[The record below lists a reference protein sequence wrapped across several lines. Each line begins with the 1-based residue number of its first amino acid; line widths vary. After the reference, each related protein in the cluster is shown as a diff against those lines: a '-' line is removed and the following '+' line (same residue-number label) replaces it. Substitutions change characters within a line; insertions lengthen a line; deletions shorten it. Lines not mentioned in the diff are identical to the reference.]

1 MFWAES
7 PESKP
12 EPRGRGMTAKKT
24 QLRDHPYCLEPDT
37 IRLQIGGGTPLDDA
51 QIGAVRLRLPS
62 TRSHPLP
69 SPELSPDWELDEYSS
84 PAIAPWL
91 VRGLWLPAGKAY
103 GVLANLPAESKA
115 SGFTLGTDAR
125 FWQQVCGWVLEIL
138 AGQKILPTLNQ
149 VQIEGQPDQ
158 YFARWLPVVDAP
170 EDGPRMAILEKSMPA
185 ICRAEMGVQTTVGKT
200 IQQSAYNPKAL
211 IDSFLRNTC
220 DALARAW
227 GRSRA
232 PLLLPEKGNT
242 LDIWLAGLFTPDAR
256 VNATPG
262 QLQALNSSLRAWE
275 RNLHAAGDENFR
287 IAFRLVAPEAGEES
301 QNEQPWELQ
310 YLLQARSDPSLLI
323 PAEDIWFRNKQE
335 LANLSKRLVQPQEM
349 LLAGLGYAARL
360 FNPILTSLQARHPTG
375 LDLDT
380 QSAYAFL
387 RDAAPLLE
395 QAGFGILAPDWWN
408 QRGARL
414 GVRVILTPPGGRP
427 LDPKRVKSMGLNT
440 LVHFEWALSLG
451 DTTLTRQEFEELVA
465 LKSPLVQI
473 HGQWV
478 QLDSEQVEAA
488 ARFWEEHQHSGE
500 MGLMEVA
507 QLTLGGQ
514 SAHGLPLDEV
524 QADGWVGDWLDQLGN
539 ANRLVEMPQPAQLQ
553 GMLRPYQRFG
563 YSWLA
568 FFRRWGMGACLAD
581 DMGLGKTIQ
590 ALALLLYEK
599 ESLGKLPAPVLLVCP
614 TSVVTNWQREAQR
627 FAPSLNVMVHQGPS
641 RLRDKD
647 FGEAAR
653 AADLVLTSYAL
664 LRMDQETIQ
673 GVNWYG
679 VILDEAQNIKNPNA
693 KQTQAARKL
702 KSSFRFALTG
712 TPVEN
717 RLGELW
723 SIMQF
728 LNPDFLGPL
737 EKFRREY
744 AIPIERFGDKD
755 ATARLRSL
763 VNPFILRRLKTDSR
777 VIQDLPEKIEMKEFC
792 TLSEEQASLYEAVV
806 QDSLRKVA
814 ESEGIARHGMVL
826 AMLTHLK
833 QICNHPAQYLKQSP
847 EKKPLGVHA
856 NGRSGKLNRLEEL
869 LDEALSA
876 GDRVLIFTQ
885 FVEMGH
891 LLNTYLPEALGVPVY
906 FLHGGTPPPARD
918 QMVRRFQEDS
928 SAPPIFILSLKAGGL
943 GLNLTAANHVFHFD
957 RWWNPAVEDQATD
970 RAFRIGQMQNV
981 QVHKFVTVGTLEE
994 RIDEMIESKKDLVQ
1008 SIIGAG
1014 EEWITELSTD
1024 DLRDLVALRR

>member
-1 MFWAES
+1 
-7 PESKP
+7 
-12 EPRGRGMTAKKT
+12 
-24 QLRDHPYCLEPDT
+24 
-37 IRLQIGGGTPLDDA
+37 
-51 QIGAVRLRLPS
+51 
-62 TRSHPLP
+62 
-69 SPELSPDWELDEYSS
+69 
-84 PAIAPWL
+84 
-91 VRGLWLPAGKAY
+91 
-103 GVLANLPAESKA
+103 
-115 SGFTLGTDAR
+115 
-125 FWQQVCGWVLEIL
+125 
-138 AGQKILPTLNQ
+138 
-149 VQIEGQPDQ
+149 
-158 YFARWLPVVDAP
+158 
-170 EDGPRMAILEKSMPA
+170 
-185 ICRAEMGVQTTVGKT
+185 
-200 IQQSAYNPKAL
+200 
-211 IDSFLRNTC
+211 
-220 DALARAW
+220 
-227 GRSRA
+227 
-232 PLLLPEKGNT
+232 
-242 LDIWLAGLFTPDAR
+242 
-256 VNATPG
+256 
-262 QLQALNSSLRAWE
+262 
-275 RNLHAAGDENFR
+275 
-287 IAFRLVAPEAGEES
+287 
-301 QNEQPWELQ
+301 
-310 YLLQARSDPSLLI
+310 
-323 PAEDIWFRNKQE
+323 
-335 LANLSKRLVQPQEM
+335 VQPQEM

-514 SAHGLPLDEV
+514 SAHGLPLDSVNAE
-524 QADGWVGDWLDQLGN
+524 GWVGDWLDQLGN

-599 ESLGKLPAPVLLVCP
+599 NRWANCPRGAAGLPDL
-614 TSVVTNWQREAQR
+614 VVTNWQREAQR

-856 NGRSGKLNRLEEL
+856 NGRSGKPTAGRT
-869 LDEALSA
+869 ARRSA
-876 GDRVLIFTQ
+876 FGRRPRADFYTICRNGPPAQ
-885 FVEMGH
+885 
-891 LLNTYLPEALGVPVY
+891 YLPARGAGRAGV
-906 FLHGGTPPPARD
+906 LPAR
-918 QMVRRFQEDS
+918 RY
-928 SAPPIFILSLKAGGL
+928 
-943 GLNLTAANHVFHFD
+943 TAAGPRPDGAPLPGRQQRSAHFHPFAES
-957 RWWNPAVEDQATD
+957 R
-970 RAFRIGQMQNV
+970 RAG
-981 QVHKFVTVGTLEE
+981 
-994 RIDEMIESKKDLVQ
+994 S
-1008 SIIGAG
+1008 
-1014 EEWITELSTD
+1014 
-1024 DLRDLVALRR
+1024 